1 MQSLEYLGYVIG
13 GRKLRINLMNMEVII
28 KYLNPTSVT
37 KFSIFDGWYSTFKS
51 LQHLFLLSLH
61 YSLS

>member
-1 MQSLEYLGYVIG
+1 MQSLEYLGYVIS

-37 KFSIFDGWYSTFKS
+37 KFSIFDGWYSIFKS
-51 LQHLFLLSLH
+51 L
-61 YSLS
+61 

>member
-13 GRKLRINLMNMEVII
+13 GRKLRIDLMNMEVTI

-37 KFSIFDGWYSTFKS
+37 KFTIFDV
-51 LQHLFLLSLH
+51 
-61 YSLS
+61 